1 MSDILTFGISA
12 EQSSSSGDFET
23 SIGAANNPCG
33 KMLFDDPTK
42 MFTSSKH
49 RITSIPSPYARMHIT
64 DLAFREANTG
74 KGKLTDAEFSTKVL
88 STDYRRAMS
97 HCLDIY
103 EMLMH
108 ASKLNLTEKGITI
121 HQVKLARTSDPDY
134 AALLGGNQNLRSYIE
149 TLELFRKS
157 YLDHIKKAGVAKY
170 KFDFSIL
177 YIFKHN
183 GRTFAATSPF
193 TGFFAKADA
202 DLSEAGL
209 VVNGHKLLTADPVDY
224 LDINHRTREFREFMY
239 LLLKDSG
246 LGAVF
251 ENLNN
256 AVVDSVTNDTT
267 IDKNG
272 ATTFQKKYPRF
283 NFGSD
288 PLPKINTKKKNGN
301 VYIRPDGMDSS
312 FLKYLLYLEDP
323 VEFEISQTAYEQE
336 IPKRVYPDGSGI
348 TMPWLCIN
356 DLLTDA
362 LVVLPYDIND
372 NYEAIEYA
380 DIRKNTRYR
389 RCLIPIKRKALDYL
403 SFDDLLPNIE
413 IKKYDDNHYA
423 VTLKILLDTG
433 GYATLRRDYYALADS
448 RCTFPNGLLV
458 NGDWTRRFAFGIYPF
473 VKSERFD
480 NIYKVL
486 FYNAFDFKYE
496 LKFYYY
502 DGKGDAQAIDERKYI
517 AKNQTNSI
525 KNTDFKTN
533 CHYYQVHEPHTT
545 GTDGNEHKIH
555 IDFVELKMTVV
566 KPAGDGKPE
575 QTFEVSSIITPK
587 LRQVANLTGKTTI
600 AVDLGTSN
608 TYIAYNHEGDMAGGK
623 PAYRTITTMHDGWN
637 ELTLMNKTCTRDEYP
652 NALDENRDDLYLR
665 QTDDKGVMPSDE
677 CLPAQLC
684 EFIPSCIVESSDT
697 RTAGYRFPIPTVIS
711 DNRLNCGKGMAL
723 PNGPVSLVHSCIPFA
738 YYSLGK
744 RKNTQSVTYDKFYDG
759 TFKWFYTFDT
769 TSGFYSTDTGKQ
781 GHFYAFM
788 EELLFIVR
796 SHMLCKGYDLEQCVL
811 IWTYPVSFDKMLVS
825 EYKTAWEKM
834 YCKYFNPDFVDAVG
848 NISPTMTK
856 GGVDVNFDELV
867 ISSNESSTPLFEC
880 NTDPAGL
887 LNFTILMDVG
897 GGSTDIIGYNH
908 DNRTNSAKPI
918 FLTSFNFAGNALY
931 LDGGSNL
938 NNNIQDNI
946 FKHYMEKACRA
957 ELDKE
962 SPLKSMERINGKGQE
977 TVSSLM
983 NFGFSQASASF
994 SKLFKGT
1001 PDLQFMLKLH
1011 NAALI
1016 YHTAQL
1022 CHACSPDESPLEIY
1036 LSGNG
1041 SKLFDLNDSFGE
1053 MVQVIFNQ
1061 VYGRECD
1068 IKIVKAKNPKAATAL
1083 GALKGYN
1090 KHALATNTAA
1100 TTNQMTM
1107 LGDDKTVYAGGTHN
1121 VARED
1126 VKALRDSVLDN
1137 AKAFTDLFYKEF
1149 AGNNPPISKD
1159 EIDNC
1164 LDRVQKDNRLNI
1176 RGGIVS
1182 NTLFFNHIAL
1192 MMEQAS
1198 IKIWEK
1204 RRF

>member
-1 MSDILTFGISA
+1 MSDILTFGITA
-12 EQSSSSGDFET
+12 EQSNSNGDFET
-23 SIGAANNPCG
+23 SVGAANNPCG

-42 MFTSSKH
+42 MFTSSNH

-74 KGKLTDAEFSTKVL
+74 KGKLTAAQLNNKPL
-88 STDYRRAMS
+88 STDYCRAMS

-108 ASKLNLTEKGITI
+108 ASELNLTEKGITI
-121 HQVKLARTSDPDY
+121 HQVKLASKSDPDY
-134 AALLGGNQNLRSYIE
+134 AELLGNNQNLKSYIE

-157 YLDHIKKAGVAKY
+157 YLDHIKKANCTNY

-202 DLSEAGL
+202 DLAEADL
-209 VVNGHKLLTADPVDY
+209 VVNGHKLLTAAPADY
-224 LDINHRTREFREFMY
+224 RDINHRTMEFREFMY

-246 LGAVF
+246 LRAVF
-251 ENLNN
+251 ANLNE
-256 AVVDSVTNDTT
+256 AVTNSLDDNQ
-267 IDKNG
+267 IKNLDG
-272 ATTFQKKYPRF
+272 RTFKDEYPRF
-283 NFGSD
+283 NFGED
-288 PLPKINTKKKNGN
+288 PLPKINTVTGN
-301 VYIRPDGMDSS
+301 QVYIRPDGMDSS
-312 FLKYLLYLEDP
+312 YLKYLLYLDDP
-323 VEFEISQTAYEQE
+323 VKFRISENAYSLP
-336 IPKRVYPDGSGI
+336 ISSRVFPDGSDQI
-348 TMPWLCIN
+348 MPWLCIN

-372 NYEAIEYA
+372 NYEAITYK
-380 DIRKNTRYR
+380 DTTTNTGHR
-389 RCLIPIKRKALDYL
+389 RCLIPIKRQALDYL
-403 SFDDLLPNIE
+403 SFEDLLTNID
-413 IKKYDDNHYA
+413 IKKYDDGHYA

-448 RCTFPNGLLV
+448 RCTYPNGLLV
-458 NGDWTRRFAFGIYPF
+458 NGDWMKRFAFGIYPF
-473 VKSERFD
+473 VKSEKFD

-486 FYNAFDFKYE
+486 FYNAFDFDYK
-496 LKFYYY
+496 LGFYYY
-502 DGKGDAQAIDERKYI
+502 DGDGKARAIDEGRYI
-517 AKNQTNSI
+517 IKNQTNSI
-525 KNTDFKTN
+525 KNTGFRTN
-533 CHYYQVHEPHTT
+533 CHYYQVHESHKT
-545 GTDGNEHKIH
+545 GNDGNEHKIH
-555 IDFVELKMTVV
+555 IDFVELEMTVV
-566 KPAGDGKPE
+566 KPAGDGKRE
-575 QTFEVSSIITPK
+575 QTFTVSSIITPK
-587 LRQVANLTGKTTI
+587 LRQVDNLPGKTTI

-608 TYIAYNHEGDMAGGK
+608 TYIAYNHDGDMAGGQ

-652 NALDENRDDLYLR
+652 NALEEDRDDLYLR
-665 QTDDKGVMPSDE
+665 QTDDKNAIPSDE

-684 EFIPSCIVESSDT
+684 EFIPSRIVESGDT

-711 DNRLNCGKGMAL
+711 DNRLNCGNGH
-723 PNGPVSLVHSCIPFA
+723 PNNPVSLVHSCIPFA

-744 RKNTQSVTYDKFYDG
+744 RKNTERVTYDRFSDG
-759 TFKWFYTFDT
+759 TFKWFYTFDMAR
-769 TSGFYSTDTGKQ
+769 GYYATDTVKQ

-788 EELLFIVR
+788 EELMFIVR

-811 IWTYPVSFDKMLVS
+811 IWTYPVSFDKMLVD

-834 YCKYFNPDFVDAVG
+834 YCKYFNPDFIDAVG
-848 NISPTMTK
+848 NILPTIIK
-856 GGVDVNFDELV
+856 GGANVNFDELV

-880 NTDPAGL
+880 NTNPAGL

-897 GGSTDIIGYNH
+897 GGSTDIIGYKH
-908 DNRTNSAKPI
+908 DNDTNAAMPF

-938 NNNIQDNI
+938 HNAIGQNI
-946 FKHYMEKACRA
+946 FKHYMEMACRA
-957 ELDKE
+957 ELDRE
-962 SPLKSMERINGKGQE
+962 SPLESMERIDGKGAE

-994 SKLFKGT
+994 SRLFKGT

-1022 CHACSPDESPLEIY
+1022 CHACSPDKSPMEIY

-1041 SKLFDLNDSFGE
+1041 SKLFDLNDSFGR
-1053 MVQVIFNQ
+1053 MVQVIFDL
-1061 VYGRECD
+1061 VYGGECD
-1068 IKIVKAKNPKAATAL
+1068 ITIVKAENPKAATAL
-1083 GALKGYN
+1083 GAIKGYN
-1090 KHALATNTAA
+1090 RNALAINANAA
-1100 TTNQMTM
+1100 TTQKTM
-1107 LGDDKTVYAGGTHN
+1107 LGDNKTVYDGGTHN
-1121 VARED
+1121 VEGED
-1126 VKALRDSVLDN
+1126 VTALRDSVQAN
-1137 AKAFTDLFYKEF
+1137 AKAFIDLFYSKF
-1149 AGNNPPISKD
+1149 AGTNPPISKD
-1159 EIDNC
+1159 EIVRC
-1164 LDRVQKDNRLNI
+1164 LEQVQNDNRLNI
-1176 RGGIVS
+1176 RGNIVS

-1198 IKIWEK
+1198 IKIWKK
-1204 RRF
+1204 RGF

>member
-1 MSDILTFGISA
+1 MSNILKFGVTA
-12 EQSSSSGDFET
+12 EASNSNGDFET
-23 SIGAANNPCG
+23 SVGAANNPCG

-42 MFTSSKH
+42 MFTTSEH

-74 KGKLTDAEFSTKVL
+74 RGILNNAQQNARVL

-108 ASKLNLTEKGITI
+108 ASELNLTEKGITI

-134 AALLGGNQNLRSYIE
+134 AELLGNNQNLKSYIE

-157 YLDHIKKAGVAKY
+157 YLDHIKKAGVVNY

-202 DLSEAGL
+202 DLAEADL
-209 VVNGHKLLTADPVDY
+209 VVNGHKLLTADPADY
-224 LDINHRTREFREFMY
+224 RDINHRTMEFREFMY

-246 LGAVF
+246 LSAVF
-251 ENLNN
+251 ANLDEAVKNSLNN
-256 AVVDSVTNDTT
+256 AQITNL
-267 IDKNG
+267 NG
-272 ATTFQKKYPRF
+272 KTFKEEHPRF
-283 NFGSD
+283 NFGND
-288 PLPKINTKKKNGN
+288 PLPKINTVTGN
-301 VYIRPDGMDSS
+301 QVYIRPDGMDSS
-312 FLKYLLYLEDP
+312 YLKYLLYLDDP
-323 VEFEISQTAYEQE
+323 VKFRISERAYSLP
-336 IPKRVYPDGSGI
+336 IANRVFPDGSDQI
-348 TMPWLCIN
+348 MPWLCIN

-372 NYEAIEYA
+372 NYEAITYK
-380 DIRKNTRYR
+380 DTTTNNGHR
-389 RCLIPIKRKALDYL
+389 RCLIPIKRQALDYL
-403 SFDDLLPNIE
+403 SFKDLLTNID
-413 IKKYDDNHYA
+413 IKKYDDGHYA

-448 RCTFPNGLLV
+448 RCTYPNGLLI
-458 NGDWTRRFAFGIYPF
+458 NGDWMKRFAFGIYPF

-486 FYNAFDFKYE
+486 FYNAFDFDYK
-496 LKFYYY
+496 LGFYYY
-502 DGKGDAQAIDERKYI
+502 DGDGKARAIDEDRYI
-517 AKNQTNSI
+517 IKNQTNSI
-525 KNTDFKTN
+525 KNTDFRTN
-533 CHYYQVHEPHTT
+533 CHYYQVHEPHTA
-545 GTDGNEHKIH
+545 GNDGNEHKIH
-555 IDFVELKMTVV
+555 IDFVELEMTVV

-575 QTFEVSSIITPK
+575 QTFTVSSIITPK
-587 LRQVANLTGKTTI
+587 LRQVANLPGKTTI

-608 TYIAYNHEGDMAGGK
+608 TYIAYNHEGDMAEGQ

-652 NALDENRDDLYLR
+652 NALEEDRDDLYLR
-665 QTDDKGVMPSDE
+665 QTDEKNAMPSDE

-684 EFIPSCIVESSDT
+684 EFIPSRIVESGDR

-711 DNRLNCGKGMAL
+711 DNRLNCGNDQ
-723 PNGPVSLVHSCIPFA
+723 PDNPVSLVHSCIPFA

-744 RKNTQSVTYDKFYDG
+744 RKNTGNVTYDRFSDG
-759 TFKWFYTFDT
+759 TFKWFYTFDMAR
-769 TSGFYSTDTGKQ
+769 GFYSTDTVKQ

-811 IWTYPVSFDKMLVS
+811 IWTYPVSFDTMLVD

-834 YCKYFNPDFVDAVG
+834 YCKYFNPDFIDAAG
-848 NISPTMTK
+848 NILPTIIK
-856 GGVDVNFDELV
+856 GGVNVNFDELV

-897 GGSTDIIGYNH
+897 GGSTDIIGYKH
-908 DNRTNSAKPI
+908 DKGTNAAMPF

-938 NNNIQDNI
+938 HNAIGQNI

-962 SPLKSMERINGKGQE
+962 SPLNSMERINGKGAE

-1001 PDLQFMLKLH
+1001 PDLRFMLKLH

-1022 CHACSPDESPLEIY
+1022 CHACSPDESPMEIY

-1041 SKLFDLNDSFGE
+1041 SKLFDLNDSFGR
-1053 MVQVIFNQ
+1053 MVQAIFDQ
-1061 VYGRECD
+1061 VYGKQRR
-1068 IKIVKAKNPKAATAL
+1068 IKTVRARDPKAATAL

-1090 KHALATNTAA
+1090 KHALAINAEAA
-1100 TTNQMTM
+1100 TSQKTM
-1107 LGDDKTVYAGGTHN
+1107 LGDNKTVYDGGTHN
-1121 VARED
+1121 VAGED
-1126 VKALRDSVLDN
+1126 VKALRDSVQAN
-1137 AKAFTDLFYKEF
+1137 AKAFIDLFYSEF
-1149 AGNNPPISKD
+1149 AGTDTPISKD
-1159 EIDNC
+1159 EIVEC
-1164 LDRVQKDNRLNI
+1164 LNRVQNDNRLNI
-1176 RGGIVS
+1176 RGNIVS

-1198 IKIWEK
+1198 IMIWQK

>member
-1 MSDILTFGISA
+1 MSEIFTFGITA
-12 EQSSSSGDFET
+12 EASNSNGDFET

-42 MFTSSKH
+42 MFTESKH

-108 ASKLNLTEKGITI
+108 ASELNLTEKGITI
-121 HQVKLARTSDPDY
+121 HQVKLASTSDPDY
-134 AALLGGNQNLRSYIE
+134 AALLRANQNLRSYIK

-157 YLDHIKKAGVAKY
+157 YLDHIKKAKCTNY

-202 DLSEAGL
+202 DLAEADL
-209 VVNGHKLLTADPVDY
+209 VVNGHKLLTAAPADY
-224 LDINHRTREFREFMY
+224 RDINHRTMEFREFMY

-246 LGAVF
+246 LRAVF
-251 ENLNN
+251 ANLNE
-256 AVVDSVTNDTT
+256 AVTNSLDDNQ
-267 IDKNG
+267 INNLDG
-272 ATTFQKKYPRF
+272 RTFKDEYPRF
-283 NFGSD
+283 NFGED
-288 PLPKINTKKKNGN
+288 PLPKINTVTGN
-301 VYIRPDGMDSS
+301 QVYIRPDGMDSS
-312 FLKYLLYLEDP
+312 YLKYLLYLDDP
-323 VEFEISQTAYEQE
+323 VKFRISENAYSLP
-336 IPKRVYPDGSGI
+336 ISSRVFPDGSDQI
-348 TMPWLCIN
+348 MPWLCIN

-372 NYEAIEYA
+372 NYEAITYK
-380 DIRKNTRYR
+380 DTTTNTGHR
-389 RCLIPIKRKALDYL
+389 RCLIPIKRQALDYL
-403 SFDDLLPNIE
+403 SFEDLLTNID
-413 IKKYDDNHYA
+413 IKKYDDGHYA

-433 GYATLRRDYYALADS
+433 EYATLRRDYYALADS
-448 RCTFPNGLLV
+448 RCTYPNGLLV
-458 NGDWTRRFAFGIYPF
+458 NGDWMKRFAFGIYPF
-473 VKSERFD
+473 VKSEKFD

-486 FYNAFDFKYE
+486 FYNAFDFDYK
-496 LKFYYY
+496 LGFYYY
-502 DGKGDAQAIDERKYI
+502 DGDGKARAIDEGRYI
-517 AKNQTNSI
+517 IKNQTNSI
-525 KNTDFKTN
+525 KNTGFRTN
-533 CHYYQVHEPHTT
+533 CHYYQVHEPHKT
-545 GTDGNEHKIH
+545 GNDGNEHKIH
-555 IDFVELKMTVV
+555 IDFVELEMTVV
-566 KPAGDGKPE
+566 KPAGNGKPE

-623 PAYRTITTMHDGWN
+623 PAYRTITTMQDGWN

-1198 IKIWEK
+1198 IKIWKK
-1204 RRF
+1204 RGF

>member
-1 MSDILTFGISA
+1 MSDILRFGIAA
-12 EQSSSSGDFET
+12 EQSSSSDDFET
-23 SIGAANNPCG
+23 SVGAQDNPCG

-42 MFTSSKH
+42 MFTTSNH

-74 KGKLTDAEFSTKVL
+74 RGILTAAEQKTKEL

-108 ASKLNLTEKGITI
+108 ASELNLTEKGITI

-134 AALLGGNQNLRSYIE
+134 AALLGGNKNLRSYIE

-157 YLDHIKKAGVAKY
+157 YLGHIQKAGCAAY

-202 DLSEAGL
+202 DLAGAGL
-209 VVNGHKLLTADPVDY
+209 VVNGHKLLTADPADY
-224 LDINHRTREFREFMY
+224 LDINHRSQKFREFMY

-246 LGAVF
+246 LDAVF
-251 ENLNN
+251 ANLNE
-256 AVVDSVTNDTT
+256 AV
-267 IDKNG
+267 KNSLD
-272 ATTFQKKYPRF
+272 ATLITALNSKKFKDEHPRF
-283 NFGSD
+283 NFGND
-288 PLPKINTKKKNGN
+288 PLPKIKTKKRND

-323 VEFEISQTAYEQE
+323 VQFEISQAAYLKD
-336 IPKRVYPDGSGI
+336 IPNRVYPDGSDK
-348 TMPWLCIN
+348 TMQWLCIN
-356 DLLTDA
+356 DLLADA

-380 DIRKNTRYR
+380 DIKKNTRYR
-389 RCLIPIKRKALDYL
+389 RCLIPIKRRALDYL

-413 IKKYDDNHYA
+413 IKKYDDDHYA

-433 GYATLRRDYYALADS
+433 GYATLRRDYYALADP
-448 RCTFPNGLLV
+448 RCTYPNGLLI
-458 NGDWTRRFAFGIYPF
+458 NGDWMKRFAFGIYPF
-473 VKSERFD
+473 VKSEKFD

-496 LKFYYY
+496 LKFFYY
-502 DGKGDAQAIDERKYI
+502 DNNGEAQLIDKAKYI
-517 AKNQTNSI
+517 AENQTNSI
-525 KNTDFKTN
+525 KNVDFKTN
-533 CHYYQVHEPHTT
+533 CHYYQVHEPHTI
-545 GTDGNEHKIH
+545 GNDGNKHKIH

-566 KPAGDGKPE
+566 KEAGNGQME
-575 QTFEVSSIITPK
+575 QTFEVTSIITPK
-587 LRQVANLTGKTTI
+587 LRQVANSAGNTTI

-608 TYIAYNHEGDMAGGK
+608 TYIAYNHEGDMVGGK

-637 ELTLMNKTCTRDEYP
+637 ELTLMNETCTHDEFP

-665 QTDDKGVMPSDE
+665 QTDDKDVMPSDD

-684 EFIPSCIVESSDT
+684 EFIPSRIVESGDT

-711 DNRLNCGKGMAL
+711 DNRLNCGKGAKL
-723 PNGPVSLVHSCIPFA
+723 PDGPVSLVHSCIPFA
-738 YYSLGK
+738 YYTLGK
-744 RKNTQSVTYDKFYDG
+744 RKNSSTVYDRFSDG
-759 TFKWFYTFDT
+759 TFKWFYTFSQA
-769 TSGFYSTDTGKQ
+769 SGTYETNVEKQ

-796 SHMLCKGYDLEQCVL
+796 SHMLCKGYDLEQCRL
-811 IWTYPVSFDKMLVS
+811 IWTYPVSFDNMLVD

-834 YCKYFNPDFVDAVG
+834 YCKYFNPDFVNAAGD
-848 NISPTMTK
+848 IEPTITK

-887 LNFTILMDVG
+887 LNFTILMDIG
-897 GGSTDIIGYNH
+897 GGSTDIIGYDH
-908 DNRTNSAKPI
+908 DNKTNTAKPI

-938 NNNIQDNI
+938 NNDIQQNI
-946 FKHYMEKACRA
+946 FKHYMEKACRV
-957 ELDKE
+957 ELDKA
-962 SPLKSMERINGKGQE
+962 SPLKSMERINGKGEE

-1022 CHACSPDESPLEIY
+1022 CHACSPEESPLEIY

-1041 SKLFDLNDSFGE
+1041 SRLFDLNDSFGR
-1053 MVQVIFNQ
+1053 MVQVIFDQ

-1068 IKIVKAKNPKAATAL
+1068 VKIVKARNPKAATAL

-1090 KHALATNTAA
+1090 RHALATNADAA
-1100 TTNQMTM
+1100 TNQKIM
-1107 LGDDKTVYAGGTHN
+1107 LGDDKTVYAGSQHN
-1121 VARED
+1121 VAGEN
-1126 VKALRDSVLDN
+1126 VKALRDSVQDN
-1137 AKAFTDLFYKEF
+1137 AKAFIDLFYKEF
-1149 AGNNPPISKD
+1149 AGTNPPISKD
-1159 EIDNC
+1159 EISKC
-1164 LDRVQKDNRLNI
+1164 LDRVQNDNRLNI
-1176 RGGIVS
+1176 RGGSVN

-1192 MMEQAS
+1192 MMEQVS

-1204 RRF
+1204 RGF

>member
-1 MSDILTFGISA
+1 MSEILTFGITA
-12 EQSSSSGDFET
+12 EKSNSNGDFET
-23 SIGAANNPCG
+23 SVGAANNPCG

-42 MFTSSKH
+42 MFTTSEH

-74 KGKLTDAEFSTKVL
+74 RGILNAAQQQNRSL

-108 ASKLNLTEKGITI
+108 ASELNLTEKGITI
-121 HQVKLARTSDPDY
+121 HQIKLARTSDPDY
-134 AALLGGNQNLRSYIE
+134 AALLGNNQNLKSYIE

-157 YLDHIKKAGVAKY
+157 YLAHIKKAGCNKY

-202 DLSEAGL
+202 DLTEAGL
-209 VVNGHKLLTADPVDY
+209 VVNGHKLLTADPSDFR
-224 LDINHRTREFREFMY
+224 DINQRSLAFREFMY

-251 ENLNN
+251 ANLNE
-256 AVVDSVTNDTT
+256 AVKNSLDASQITNL
-267 IDKNG
+267 NG
-272 ATTFQKKYPRF
+272 KTFQVEHPRF
-283 NFGSD
+283 NFGND
-288 PLPKINTKKKNGN
+288 PLPKINTVKNAQ

-312 FLKYLLYLEDP
+312 YLKYLLYLKDP
-323 VEFEISQTAYEQE
+323 VEFEIDQNEYNLPIANRMF
-336 IPKRVYPDGSGI
+336 PGPDGISVP
-348 TMPWLCIN
+348 TPWLCIN

-372 NYEAIEYA
+372 NYEAITYE
-380 DIRKNTRYR
+380 DLKTHTHHR
-389 RCLIPIKRKALDYL
+389 RCLIPIKRQALDYL
-403 SFDDLLPNIE
+403 TFDDLLPNIE
-413 IKKYDDNHYA
+413 IKKYDDSHYA

-433 GYATLRRDYYALADS
+433 GYATLRRDYYALADP
-448 RCTFPNGLLV
+448 RCTYPNGLLV
-458 NGDWTRRFAFGIYPF
+458 NGDWMKRFAFGIYPF

-486 FYNAFDFKYE
+486 FYNAFNFDYK
-496 LKFYYY
+496 LGFYYY
-502 DGKGDAQAIDERKYI
+502 DGKGEAKAIDEGKYI

-525 KNTDFKTN
+525 KNTDFKAN
-533 CHYYQVHEPHTT
+533 CHYYQVHEPHTIGT
-545 GTDGNEHKIH
+545 GDNKHKIH
-555 IDFVELKMTVV
+555 IDFVELEMTVV

-575 QTFEVSSIITPK
+575 QTFKVSSIITPK
-587 LRQVANLTGKTTI
+587 LRQVANLAGKTTI

-608 TYIAYNHEGDMAGGK
+608 TYIAYNHEGDIVGGK

-637 ELTLMNKTCTRDEYP
+637 ELTLMNETCTRDDFQ
-652 NALDENRDDLYLR
+652 NALEENRDDLYLR
-665 QTDDKGVMPSDE
+665 QTDDKNIMPSDE

-684 EFIPSCIVESSDT
+684 EFIPSRIIESGDT

-723 PNGPVSLVHSCIPFA
+723 PDGPVSLVHSCIPFA
-738 YYSLGK
+738 YYTLGK
-744 RKNTQSVTYDKFYDG
+744 RKDAESVTYDSFSDG
-759 TFKWFYTFDT
+759 TFKWFYTF
-769 TSGFYSTDTGKQ
+769 SQANGCYSTDTEKQ

-811 IWTYPVSFDKMLVS
+811 IWTYPVSFDKMLVG

-834 YCKYFNPDFVDAVG
+834 YCKYFNPDFVDTVG
-848 NISPTMTK
+848 DISPTITK

-908 DNRTNSAKPI
+908 DDRTNSAKPI

-938 NNNIQDNI
+938 HDDINKNI
-946 FKHYMEKACRA
+946 FKHYMEKACRT
-957 ELDKE
+957 ELDKK
-962 SPLKSMERINGKGQE
+962 SPLESMERIDGKGAE

-1041 SKLFDLNDSFGE
+1041 SKLFDLNDSFGR
-1053 MVQVIFNQ
+1053 MVQVIFDH

-1090 KHALATNTAA
+1090 KHALATNAAA
-1100 TTNQMTM
+1100 TTNQKTM
-1107 LGDDKTVYAGGTHN
+1107 LGDDKTVYAGGEHN
-1121 VARED
+1121 VTGED
-1126 VKALRDSVLDN
+1126 LKALRDSVQAN
-1137 AKAFTDLFYKEF
+1137 AKAFVDLFYNEF
-1149 AGNNPPISKD
+1149 AGTNPPINKG
-1159 EIDNC
+1159 EIDKC
-1164 LDRVQKDNRLNI
+1164 LDQVQKDNRLNI
-1176 RGGIVS
+1176 RDGIVR

-1192 MMEQAS
+1192 MMQQAS
-1198 IKIWEK
+1198 INIWDK
-1204 RRF
+1204 RGF

>member
-1 MSDILTFGISA
+1 MSEILKFGVTA
-12 EQSSSSGDFET
+12 ERSDSNGDFET
-23 SIGAANNPCG
+23 SVGAANNPCG
-33 KMLFDDPTK
+33 KMLFDDRTK
-42 MFTSSKH
+42 MFTESKH

-64 DLAFREANTG
+64 DIAFREANTG
-74 KGKLTDAEFSTKVL
+74 KGKLTDAQLSDKPL

-108 ASKLNLTEKGITI
+108 ASELNLTEKGITI
-121 HQVKLARTSDPDY
+121 HQVKLASKSDPDY
-134 AALLGGNQNLRSYIE
+134 TKLLGNNQNLKSYIE
-149 TLELFRKS
+149 TLELFRKI
-157 YLDHIKKAGVAKY
+157 YLDHIKKANCTNY

-202 DLSEAGL
+202 DLSEADL
-209 VVNGHKLLTADPVDY
+209 VVNGHELLTADPADY
-224 LDINHRTREFREFMY
+224 LDINHRTSEFREFMY

-246 LGAVF
+246 LSAVF
-251 ENLNN
+251 TNLNEAVKNSLDN
-256 AVVDSVTNDTT
+256 AQITNL
-267 IDKNG
+267 NG
-272 ATTFQKKYPRF
+272 KTFKEEHPRF
-283 NFGSD
+283 NFGND
-288 PLPKINTKKKNGN
+288 PLPKINTVTGN
-301 VYIRPDGMDSS
+301 QVYIRPDGMDSS
-312 FLKYLLYLEDP
+312 YLKYLLYLDDP
-323 VEFEISQTAYEQE
+323 VKFRISENAYSLP
-336 IPKRVYPDGSGI
+336 IANRVFPDGSDQI
-348 TMPWLCIN
+348 MPWLCIN

-372 NYEAIEYA
+372 NYEAITYK
-380 DIRKNTRYR
+380 DTTTNTGHR
-389 RCLIPIKRKALDYL
+389 RCLIPIKRQALDYL
-403 SFDDLLPNIE
+403 SFEDLLTNID
-413 IKKYDDNHYA
+413 IKKYDDGHYA

-448 RCTFPNGLLV
+448 RCTYPNGLLV
-458 NGDWTRRFAFGIYPF
+458 NGDWMKRFAFGIYPF
-473 VKSERFD
+473 VKSEKFD

-486 FYNAFDFKYE
+486 FYNAFDFDYK
-496 LKFYYY
+496 LGFYYY
-502 DGKGDAQAIDERKYI
+502 DGDGKARAIDEDRYI
-517 AKNQTNSI
+517 IKNQTNSI
-525 KNTDFKTN
+525 KNTDFRTN
-533 CHYYQVHEPHTT
+533 CHYYQVHEPHTA
-545 GTDGNEHKIH
+545 GNDGNEHKIH
-555 IDFVELKMTVV
+555 IDFVELEMTVV

-575 QTFEVSSIITPK
+575 QTFTVSSIITPK
-587 LRQVANLTGKTTI
+587 LRQVANLPGKTTI

-608 TYIAYNHEGDMAGGK
+608 TYIAYNHEGDMAEGQ

-652 NALDENRDDLYLR
+652 NALEEDRDDLYLR
-665 QTDDKGVMPSDE
+665 QTDEKNAMPSDE

-684 EFIPSCIVESSDT
+684 EFIPSRIVESGDR

-711 DNRLNCGKGMAL
+711 DNRLNCGNDQ
-723 PNGPVSLVHSCIPFA
+723 PDNPVSLVHSCIPFA

-744 RKNTQSVTYDKFYDG
+744 RKNTGNVTYDRFSDG
-759 TFKWFYTFDT
+759 TFKWFYTFDMAR
-769 TSGFYSTDTGKQ
+769 GFYSTDTVKQ

-811 IWTYPVSFDKMLVS
+811 IWTYPVSFDTMLVD

-834 YCKYFNPDFVDAVG
+834 YCKYFNPDFIDAAG
-848 NISPTMTK
+848 NILPTIIK
-856 GGVDVNFDELV
+856 GGVNVNFDELV

-897 GGSTDIIGYNH
+897 GGSTDIIGYKH
-908 DNRTNSAKPI
+908 DKGTTNAAMPF

-938 NNNIQDNI
+938 HNAIGQNI

-962 SPLKSMERINGKGQE
+962 SPLNSMERINGKGAE

-1001 PDLQFMLKLH
+1001 PDLRFMLKLH

-1022 CHACSPDESPLEIY
+1022 CHACSPDESPIEIY

-1041 SKLFDLNDSFGE
+1041 SKLFDLNDSFGR
-1053 MVQVIFNQ
+1053 MVQAIFDQ
-1061 VYGRECD
+1061 VYGKQCS
-1068 IKIVKAKNPKAATAL
+1068 IKTVRARDPKAATAL

-1090 KHALATNTAA
+1090 KHALAINAEAA
-1100 TTNQMTM
+1100 TTQKTM
-1107 LGDDKTVYAGGTHN
+1107 LGDNKTVYDGGTHN
-1121 VARED
+1121 VAGED
-1126 VKALRDSVLDN
+1126 VKALRDSVQTN
-1137 AKAFTDLFYKEF
+1137 AKAFIDLFYSEF
-1149 AGNNPPISKD
+1149 AGTDTPISKD
-1159 EIDNC
+1159 EIVEC
-1164 LDRVQKDNRLNI
+1164 LNRVQNDNRLNI
-1176 RGGIVS
+1176 RGNIVS

-1204 RRF
+1204 RGF